1 MTYFFIKQK
10 NGRKSAFRVYKTDFH
25 RCELVRGFPSE
36 ESAKSLTNQLNKDEV
51 LLVQK
56 VR

>member
-10 NGRKSAFRVYKTDFH
+10 NGRKSVFRVYKTDFH
-25 RCELVRGFPSE
+25 RCEFVKGFPSE
-36 ESAKSLTNQLNKDEV
+36 EAAKSLTNQLNKDEV
-51 LLVQK
+51 LLVSK